1 MPLLLGGF
9 LAFFFLSCL
18 FLRVCVFIERGNVQ
32 PLFVWGG
39 GGDVGGARRE
49 ERSEKKTPKHNKNK
63 VPDLHRTH
71 VLDMFDVFAQNCLQT
86 IHLCLSIC
94 RGPKP
99 RPKQASKKS
108 KTNKQQNN
116 KTTKHPSP
124 KSNPAPRTS
133 KPTATSTSTSTG
145 VEDQLLA
152 DRNQSKGETERR
164 PRDRGGGTKERAQS
178 ILDCVICSREEGGK
192 HHTTHCIQNECNGGS
207 QGCPGGAAGNARK
220 VSLWRAHR
228 VS

>member
-1 MPLLLGGF
+1 ML
-9 LAFFFLSCL
+9 FFFLSCL
-18 FLRVCVFIERGNVQ
+18 FFEGVCVFIERGNVQ

-39 GGDVGGARRE
+39 GGDVGGDVGGARRE

-164 PRDRGGGTKERAQS
+164 PRDRGGAQRKEPRAFLS
-178 ILDCVICSREEGGK
+178 
-192 HHTTHCIQNECNGGS
+192 
-207 QGCPGGAAGNARK
+207 A
-220 VSLWRAHR
+220 
-228 VS
+228 